1 MIDPT
6 YSLYIVS
13 LYVEFTISHTNKQ
26 KGISYAFYLK
36 KIPLILNNNFPL
48 QIHQKTKNAI
58 CKSIAKQKKASLS
71 QVEIKKITIHEYKF
85 SSKIYYSYDGN

>member
-13 LYVEFTISHTNKQ
+13 LYVEFTISLTNKQ
-26 KGISYAFYLK
+26 KGISHAFHLK
-36 KIPLILNNNFPL
+36 KIPLILNDNSKNT
-48 QIHQKTKNAI
+48 IHPKTKHAI
-58 CKSIAKQKKASLS
+58 CKSIAKQKKVSLP
-71 QVEIKKITIHEYKF
+71 QIEIKKITIHEYKF